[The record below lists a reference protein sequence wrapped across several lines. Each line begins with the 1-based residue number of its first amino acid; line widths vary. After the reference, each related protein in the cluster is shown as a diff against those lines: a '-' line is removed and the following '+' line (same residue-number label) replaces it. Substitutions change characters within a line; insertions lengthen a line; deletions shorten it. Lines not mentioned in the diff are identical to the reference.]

1 MLDRELQSSS
11 YEAFFMRHVWCAA
24 SVCFLFLSVAPARAT
39 ASLIVNIG
47 STTITGTTGSVN
59 VTISSDQISGDLLQV
74 FNFQFFVAPAPG
86 TTSQLAFL
94 SPQHDS
100 EFSNPAYVF
109 ANDSFK
115 IDYNAA
121 NPRAPLT
128 MGNLYST
135 NYTNDTFIGGDF
147 TNSGNDV
154 TVLPSGALL
163 VTLDFT
169 RSTAAP
175 PSNGDT
181 FLVSL
186 GTDPNFNYF
195 QDSNGDSIP
204 FQSNSGTIRIGSAVP
219 EPSSLVLMFI
229 ALGGI
234 AAATLRVPG
243 GIQRVMLPSR
253 GDILT

>member
-24 SVCFLFLSVAPARAT
+24 SVCILFLSVAPARAT
-39 ASLIVNIG
+39 AGLIVNIG

-59 VTISSDQISGDLLQV
+59 VTISSNQTSGDLLQV
-74 FNFQFFVAPAPG
+74 FNFAFLIAPAAG

-109 ANDSFK
+109 ASDSFK
-115 IDYNAA
+115 IDFNAA
-121 NPRAPLT
+121 NPGSPLT
-128 MGNLYST
+128 MGNLFST

-154 TVLPSGALL
+154 TVLPGGALL

-175 PSNGDT
+175 PSIGDT
-181 FLVSL
+181 FLVSM
-186 GTDPNFNYF
+186 GTDPSFNFF
-195 QDSNGDSIP
+195 QDSAGNSIP
-204 FQSNSGTIRIGSAVP
+204 FQSDSGTIRIGAAVP
-219 EPSSLVLMFI
+219 EPSSLALMLI
-229 ALGGI
+229 AVGGLV
-234 AAATLRVPG
+234 AAGRIKRVRS
-243 GIQRVMLPSR
+243 QF
-253 GDILT
+253 